1 MVSRALGPSDFG
13 NFTFITNFFK
23 QLTSFMSFSTL
34 DGFYVKLSQ
43 RPHEGKLILFYIQLF
58 SVLMILSLLSTI
70 ILKVSGYGDIIW
82 PGVHDKI
89 ILYGFI
95 FSVMVILLDFARKTS
110 DSLRNTIRSELT
122 LIIQIFVGVLLT
134 LFLYFQHGL
143 NIINLFY
150 IRYTMMALALII
162 IILVIVNNNK
172 KLIPKVYRLNKRE
185 YREYLKE
192 FYLFSH
198 PLVIFGFL
206 SMIVVLLEYWMLQLF
221 GGSIQQGF
229 YGYALRLSTIASV
242 ITISIVPI
250 LQREFAVSFVK
261 NDGARMRL
269 LIRKNYPS
277 IFFFATSICVF
288 LSIYTSEIN
297 SFISND
303 SFIGANAVIAI
314 MLLTPIHQVYGQFN
328 SAVLLALN
336 KTRVARNIG
345 IIFSLS
351 GLMLSYFLIAPNS
364 LFGLELGATG
374 YAFRLIF
381 IQAVMVNV
389 QLYYISRIVG
399 TVYFKYLF
407 NQIFIIFI
415 VTLIGV
421 ISKLLTSLLLDPS
434 FLFTVASAIVYF
446 GMLVLLIVKVPS
458 IIMLN
463 RKEVLDTV
471 KHVID
476 IIRIRF
482 NDILS

>member
-1 MVSRALGPSDFG
+1 
-13 NFTFITNFFK
+13 
-23 QLTSFMSFSTL
+23 
-34 DGFYVKLSQ
+34 
-43 RPHEGKLILFYIQLF
+43 
-58 SVLMILSLLSTI
+58 
-70 ILKVSGYGDIIW
+70 
-82 PGVHDKI
+82 
-89 ILYGFI
+89 
-95 FSVMVILLDFARKTS
+95 
-110 DSLRNTIRSELT
+110 
-122 LIIQIFVGVLLT
+122 
-134 LFLYFQHGL
+134 
-143 NIINLFY
+143 
-150 IRYTMMALALII
+150 
-162 IILVIVNNNK
+162 
-172 KLIPKVYRLNKRE
+172 
-185 YREYLKE
+185 
-192 FYLFSH
+192 
-198 PLVIFGFL
+198 
-206 SMIVVLLEYWMLQLF
+206 
-221 GGSIQQGF
+221 
-229 YGYALRLSTIASV
+229 
-242 ITISIVPI
+242 
-250 LQREFAVSFVK
+250 
-261 NDGARMRL
+261 L